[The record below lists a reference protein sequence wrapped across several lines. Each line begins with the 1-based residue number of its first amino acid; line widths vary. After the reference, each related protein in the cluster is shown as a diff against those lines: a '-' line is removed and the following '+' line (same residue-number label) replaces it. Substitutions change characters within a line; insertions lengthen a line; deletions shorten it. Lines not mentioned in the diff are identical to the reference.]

1 MLCSGSISLAA
12 FQVIPEEPCT
22 ACLFLRSF
30 LYTWNP
36 EKNSMTRIVLLLAIS
51 VPLQGQPPGDYPFRD
66 ADASAS
72 RKMSQLRRDIESG
85 SSSAVEDFWVEI
97 QRNGAPLV
105 EPIPGN
111 KTHSYV
117 TFVWKGSAET
127 RNVAVINGIN
137 GAEPAKN
144 EMLHLAGSD
153 VWYRTYD
160 IRNDARFTY
169 AFSPNDSLRPLL
181 DPARAPV
188 AFRKDPFNPKFFPG
202 GGIYQSWIELP
213 EAPSE
218 DWLVSKPSSGTPD
231 VEQRKITSVILGGN
245 RSLWIYKPP
254 AFTTESEPYPLLIM
268 FDGDAYTSLVPAP
281 TILEN
286 LIASKRIPP
295 LVAVFVGNTNRV
307 TDLECSPHFSDFVAT
322 ELIPWM
328 RAEFHATNDAAATI
342 VAGSSLGGLAASY
355 VGFAHPDVIGNVLS
369 LSGSY
374 WWAPA
379 GDPEPE
385 WLTRQ
390 FARGPRSAL
399 RFFAAVGSMEERAS
413 QLVTNRHFRDI
424 LVAKGYPI
432 DFREFNGV
440 HDYLNWR
447 DSFVQG
453 LLALNGHSLVAPG
466 KH

>member
-1 MLCSGSISLAA
+1 
-12 FQVIPEEPCT
+12 
-22 ACLFLRSF
+22 
-30 LYTWNP
+30 
-36 EKNSMTRIVLLLAIS
+36 MTRIILLLVTGIS
-51 VPLQGQPPGDYPFRD
+51 LQAQPRSDYPFRD
-66 ADASAS
+66 VDASAS
-72 RKMSQLRRDIESG
+72 PRMSQLRRDIESG
-85 SSSAVEDFWVEI
+85 TPSATQEFWAEV
-97 QRNGAPLV
+97 QRTGTPLV

-111 KTHSYV
+111 KTHSFV
-117 TFVWKGSAET
+117 TFVWKGSPGT

-144 EMLHLAGSD
+144 EMAQLAASD

-181 DPARAPV
+181 DPARVPV
-188 AFRKDPFNPKFFPG
+188 AFRKDPFNRKSFPG
-202 GGIYQSWIELP
+202 GGIYQSWVELND
-213 EAPSE
+213 APSE

-254 AFTTESEPYPLLIM
+254 AFTTKSEPYPLLIM

-307 TDLECSPHFSDFVAT
+307 TDLECSPNFSDFVAT
-322 ELIPWM
+322 ELVPWM

-355 VGFAHPDVIGNVLS
+355 AAFAHPSVIGNVLS

-379 GDPEPE
+379 EDPEPE

-390 FARGPRSAL
+390 FARGPKSAL
-399 RFFAAVGSMEERAS
+399 RFFVTVGSMEERAS
-413 QLVTNRHFRDI
+413 QLVTNRHFRDV
-424 LVAKGYPI
+424 LVAKGYPT
-432 DFREFNGV
+432 DSREFNGV

-453 LLALNGHSLVAPG
+453 LLALEGRPLIAPE
-466 KH
+466 KR